1 MTTTAPRL
9 EALPRERLTRL
20 TTGGTGPGDRESP
33 RRGALPPRER
43 PAPSP
48 LPRNLLGLR
57 VLVVDDDES
66 TLEFL
71 TAALGYCG
79 AEVVAA
85 ASAPEALAAMGPT
98 RPHVVLS
105 DIAMRGHDGY
115 WLLREI
121 RALPDP
127 ALSSVPVLAATAY
140 GRSHSAERTCA
151 AGFAGH
157 LAKPVDPEVLC
168 RAIAAAAGR

>member
-9 EALPRERLTRL
+9 EALPRERRTRL
-20 TTGGTGPGDRESP
+20 TTEGTGSREPEAP
-33 RRGALPPRER
+33 RRPALSSRER
-43 PAPSP
+43 ATPAP

-71 TAALGYCG
+71 AAALSYCG
-79 AEVVAA
+79 AEVMVAT
-85 ASAPEALAAMGPT
+85 SATEALAAMGQA

-121 RALPDP
+121 RALADP
-127 ALSSVPVLAATAY
+127 ALSQVPVVAATAY
-140 GRSHSAERTCA
+140 GRSHSADRTRA
-151 AGFAGH
+151 AGFAAH
-157 LAKPVDPEVLC
+157 LTKPVDPEVLC

>member
-1 MTTTAPRL
+1 MTITAPRL
-9 EALPRERLTRL
+9 EALPRPRLTRL
-20 TTGGTGPGDRESP
+20 TTGGTGPREPETS
-33 RRGALPPRER
+33 RRPAPSSRER
-43 PAPSP
+43 ATPSP

-71 TAALGYCG
+71 AAALSYCG

-85 ASAPEALAAMGPT
+85 ASATEALAAMGQA

-115 WLLREI
+115 WLLQEI
-121 RALPDP
+121 RALSDP
-127 ALSSVPVLAATAY
+127 ALSHVPVLAATAY
-140 GRSHSAERTCA
+140 GRTHSAERTRA

>member
-1 MTTTAPRL
+1 MSTTAPRL
-9 EALPRERLTRL
+9 EASSHEKLTRL
-20 TTGGTGPGDRESP
+20 PTGGTAPGDREAP

-43 PAPSP
+43 TTPSP

-71 TAALGYCG
+71 AAALGHCG
-79 AEVVAA
+79 ADVVAA
-85 ASAPEALAAMGPT
+85 ASAPEALAALGQA

-105 DIAMRGHDGY
+105 DIAMRGNDGY

-127 ALSSVPVLAATAY
+127 ALSAVPVVAATAY
-140 GRSHSAERTCA
+140 GRSHPAERTRT
-151 AGFAGH
+151 AGFAAH